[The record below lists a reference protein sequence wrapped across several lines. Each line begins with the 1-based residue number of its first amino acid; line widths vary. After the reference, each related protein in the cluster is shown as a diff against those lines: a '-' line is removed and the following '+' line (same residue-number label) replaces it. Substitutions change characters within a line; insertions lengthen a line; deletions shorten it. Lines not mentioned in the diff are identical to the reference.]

1 MRATSWK
8 PKTAWLSDLRESC
21 LSSAAISLAA
31 MLPTLPETISQE
43 KQMSEILSVNGK
55 TIYSSNTQGVR
66 ECVIEAIAKG
76 VSLKGAYL
84 HGLDLSGIEFVNSDL
99 EDVAFIHCNL
109 EGARFKRSNLSRVK
123 IVECRANRV
132 KIETCAA
139 PGLSVTDTSMQ
150 HAMITSSVLDAFYA
164 ADSTLS
170 GLRALGVSFLDAILY
185 RSTIE
190 RGALNNCNFKGA
202 SLEGTWLAYTEIRG
216 SIFNMALID
225 DANFFQ
231 SSWIDCQMNQA
242 RVTRTDFE
250 EASIKASLMMNASF
264 TETGFNG
271 AAIESTSFYRSKFSE
286 CSFMDA
292 DLSSV
297 SLSKVIHDGVALR
310 NGASEMDLPPKIQN
324 TP

>member
-1 MRATSWK
+1 
-8 PKTAWLSDLRESC
+8 
-21 LSSAAISLAA
+21 
-31 MLPTLPETISQE
+31 
-43 KQMSEILSVNGK
+43 MSEILSVNGK

-66 ECVIEAIAKG
+66 ECVIEAIGKG
-76 VSLKGAYL
+76 VSLNRAHL
-84 HGLDLSGIEFVNSDL
+84 HGRDLSGIEFVNADL
-99 EDVAFIHCNL
+99 EGVAFIHCNL
-109 EGARFKRSNLSRVK
+109 EGAKFQRSNLSHAK
-123 IVECRANRV
+123 IGECKADRV

-139 PGLSVTDTSMQ
+139 PGLMVTDTSMQ

-164 ADSTLS
+164 ADSNLN
-170 GLRALGVSFLDAILY
+170 GLRAEGVSFLDASLIIH
-185 RSTIE
+185 STIE
-190 RGALNNCNFKGA
+190 RGAFNNCNFKGA
-202 SLEGTWLAYTEIRG
+202 SFKGARLAYTEIRG

-242 RVTRTDFE
+242 RVTRSDFE

-297 SLSKVIHDGVALR
+297 SLSKVVHDGVALPS
-310 NGASEMDLPPKIQN
+310 GASEMDLPPRIQSR
-324 TP
+324 P